1 MEEAFPYIKEDQRI
15 QFPGE
20 DDIDESGIAGVG
32 GNLSPG
38 VLLSAYE
45 QGLFPWYG
53 PDEPIIWWN
62 PAERAVFLPGKLHI
76 SQSMKRFLNRTNLTV
91 TFNQDFRSVIS
102 ACREIERPG
111 QDGTWITDEMLEAY
125 CNLHRLGYAHSVE
138 VWDTDDTS
146 EKPAGGLVGEP
157 VGEPVGGLYGL
168 QLGTAFFGESMFS
181 RVPNASKTALIIL
194 YRHLMDLGMTMIDCQ
209 VMNNHLASLGAVEI
223 SRSEY
228 MKLLQTA
235 LGN

>member
-38 VLLSAYE
+38 MLLSAYE
-45 QGLFPWYG
+45 QGVFPWYG

-62 PAERAVFLPGKLHI
+62 PAERAVFLPGKLHV

-91 TFNQDFRSVIS
+91 TFNQDFRSIIRS
-102 ACREIERPG
+102 CREIERPG
-111 QDGTWITDEMLEAY
+111 QDGTWITDEMLDAY
-125 CNLHRLGYAHSVE
+125 CELHRLGYAHSVE
-138 VWDTDDTS
+138 VWDAGYSSD
-146 EKPAGGLVGEP
+146 KPAGGL
-157 VGEPVGGLYGL
+157 YGL
-168 QLGTAFFGESMFS
+168 HLGTAFFGESMFS
-181 RVPNASKTALIIL
+181 HVPNASKTALIAL
-194 YRHLMDLGMTMIDCQ
+194 YRHLMGSGMTMIDSQ
-209 VMNNHLASLGAVEI
+209 VMNDHVASLGAIAI

-228 MKLLQTA
+228 MKLLRSA
-235 LGN
+235 LMS